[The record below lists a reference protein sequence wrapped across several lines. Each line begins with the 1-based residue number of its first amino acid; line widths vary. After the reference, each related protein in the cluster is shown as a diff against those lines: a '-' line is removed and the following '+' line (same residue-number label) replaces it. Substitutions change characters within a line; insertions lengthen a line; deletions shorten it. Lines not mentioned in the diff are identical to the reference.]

1 MFVSIEEE
9 KEGGRTTTPSE
20 RREATGAEGCDR
32 RTAHVEAHR
41 RGGNFMK
48 HVKNSSKLRIFV
60 KLLQDEVGR
69 AEMVKQP

>member
-1 MFVSIEEE
+1 
-9 KEGGRTTTPSE
+9 
-20 RREATGAEGCDR
+20 
-32 RTAHVEAHR
+32 VEAHR